1 MTQKFVGKVGDD
13 GFFEAGGAKY
23 VHLEVPARVAVT
35 ELKTPLH
42 DPPKPRPRTS
52 PVDPDAGP
60 LRRFSPR
67 KSWPDV
73 AAIDAKMEQLDRRRM
88 AIGERIG
95 QLEQEIR
102 EAALRDKARRRR
114 GGAERAG
121 RRVREGGGGV
131 ARLA

>member
-73 AAIDAKMEQLDRRRM
+73 AAIDAKMEQLDRQRM

-95 QLEQEIR
+95 QLEQVR
-102 EAALRDKARRRR
+102 
-114 GGAERAG
+114 
-121 RRVREGGGGV
+121 RRVRPIPPGQS
-131 ARLA
+131 RCCPY